1 METNRAVR
9 RGCGATVVGLIFIA
23 SACGGGDD
31 SADVAAN
38 PDDATAEVA
47 TAPAQAAVDD
57 DTTPPD
63 TSSANDESTVPS
75 GSGLGSTGA
84 CDRVTPAELS
94 DAFGVTFEGGA
105 EIADGQ
111 CLFNSDGPPQFL
123 LAIYPG
129 SPTVC
134 ETLGSGLETVEVAG
148 NSGWWDEAG
157 AQARVCLPDGSIA
170 AILSGGGGD
179 NSIHRDAVVGLLALA
194 VTR

>member
-1 METNRAVR
+1 METTRTVR
-9 RGCGATVVGLIFIA
+9 RGFVAAVGLIVIA
-23 SACGGGDD
+23 SACRGGDD
-31 SADVAAN
+31 TADVAAD
-38 PDDATAEVA
+38 PAEATAEVA
-47 TAPAQAAVDD
+47 TAPADATADD
-57 DTTPPD
+57 GTAPPA
-63 TSSANDESTVPS
+63 TSSANAEATVPS

-84 CDRVTPAELS
+84 CDRVMPAELS
-94 DAFGVTFEGGA
+94 EAFGFTFEGGE
-105 EIADGQ
+105 EITDGQ

-134 ETLGSGLETVEVAG
+134 ETLGSGLETVEIG
-148 NSGWWDEAG
+148 ENSGWWDEAG

-179 NSIHRDAVVGLLALA
+179 NSIHRDAVLGLLSLA

>member
-1 METNRAVR
+1 METTRALR
-9 RGCGATVVGLIFIA
+9 RVFVTAVGLVVIA
-23 SACGGGDD
+23 SACGGDD
-31 SADVAAN
+31 TADVAAE
-38 PDDATAEVA
+38 PAEATADVATAQADATA
-47 TAPAQAAVDD
+47 DD
-57 DTTPPD
+57 GTTPPD
-63 TSSANDESTVPS
+63 TSSANAEATVPS
-75 GSGLGSTGA
+75 GFGLGSTGA

-94 DAFGVTFEGGA
+94 EAFGFTFEGGA
-105 EIADGQ
+105 EITDGQ

-134 ETLGSGLETVEVAG
+134 ETLGSGLETVEIEE

-179 NSIHRDAVVGLLALA
+179 NSIHRDAVVGLLSLV